1 MRRSKLLVDGIELSM
16 GEAPGTE
23 PAVLFQH
30 GLLGDLAQSFA
41 VRPDGLPNRWATVEM
56 RGHGGSPL
64 GPVEALS
71 LKRFRDDLLAH
82 WDILGERPIIGG
94 ASMGAALATMLAA
107 KKKVRGL
114 ILVRPAWL
122 DAPAPDNLAANR
134 AVGALIAEHPGD
146 RGAKLFE
153 RSGAAKALAKSA
165 PGNLASF
172 QSFFSRRPQSETAA
186 LLQSIAADGPDLPGG
201 LEALDVP
208 ALVVAMAEDEV
219 HPVAL
224 AEDMARRLPRA
235 KLVQVPVRHHD
246 EAGHFAALHAAIAQ
260 FIAELD

>member
-1 MRRSKLLVDGIELSM
+1 MRRWKHPVDGLELSV
-16 GEAPGTE
+16 GEVPGTA
-23 PAVLFQH
+23 PTVLFQH
-30 GLLGDLAQSFA
+30 GLLGDMAQTFDI
-41 VRPDGLPNRWATVEM
+41 RPKTLPNRWLTVEM

-71 LKRFRDDLLAH
+71 LKRFRDDLLAD
-82 WDILGERPIIGG
+82 WQIVGERPIVGG

-107 KKKVRGL
+107 KTELRGL
-114 ILVRPAWL
+114 MLVRPAWL
-122 DAPAPDNLAANR
+122 DAPSPPNLAANR
-134 AVGALIAEHPGD
+134 EVGALVAEHPGEA
-146 RGAKLFE
+146 GEKLF
-153 RSGAAKALAKSA
+153 AATETAARLRAIA

-186 LLQSIAADGPDLPGG
+186 LLSAIAADGPDLPGG

-224 AEDMARRLPRA
+224 AEEAARRLPRA
-235 KLVQVPVRHHD
+235 KLVHVPVRHHD
-246 EAGHFAALHAAIAQ
+246 ETGHFAALHAAIAQ
-260 FIAELD
+260 FISELD